1 MVIIKKDS
9 LVKDKRVT
17 VELPEDFNNKE
28 VEITI
33 RLKSTIE
40 KDLLIDQ
47 VAIDTTKWKFN
58 REEIHAR

>member
-1 MVIIKKDS
+1 MAIIKKDS
-9 LVKDKRVT
+9 FVKDKKVT

-40 KDLLIDQ
+40 KDLHIDQ
-47 VAIDTTKWKFN
+47 VTIDTTKWKFD